1 MSSLSYDRDGF
12 ALDGRPF
19 RILSGALHY
28 FRVHPEQWDDRLAL
42 LRAMGL
48 NTVETY
54 VAWNLHEPRPGEYEF
69 SGLLDLERF
78 VRTAARHGLK
88 VLVRPGPYICAEW
101 DFGGLPAWLLKDR
114 GIRLRCADP
123 AFLAAV
129 DRWFDVLLPRL
140 VPLLA
145 EQGGPVLA
153 LQVENEYGSY
163 GNDAAYLRHLADG
176 LRRRGA
182 HCLLF
187 TSDGPHHPDLQ
198 GGTLPDAL
206 PTVNFGDRVA
216 EGFAVLR
223 AYLPDGPP
231 VCMEYWNGWF
241 DNWGAPHHTRDAA
254 DAARV
259 LAELLAAGAS
269 VNLYMAHGG
278 TNFGYLNGANLQDG
292 RLKPTVTSYD
302 YDAAIDEAGRPT
314 AKFWAFREVLGRYT
328 ELPPLPAGVAD
339 PSAPRVLEPRVL
351 APRTLELGPPVPL
364 LELAEQLTV
373 PVAAAAPLAM
383 EELDQAYGFVLYR
396 TWVSGP
402 REGAEL
408 VVDGLGDRAQVFLDG
423 RPAGV
428 LDRSAEPGTARVEF
442 AVPAGGVRL
451 ELLVENLGRVNYG
464 PQLADRK
471 GIAGGVRLGQQLLL
485 GWQMFPLP
493 LADPGPAREHPAREH
508 PAPQSELTDRPVLRW
523 ASLEVARP
531 ADAFVHTEGHGKG
544 LCWVNGFLLGRYWDI
559 GPQQTLYLPGP
570 LLRPGR
576 NDVVLLELHGPRG
589 DGLALVDRP
598 VLDRLGGE
606 AAGA

>member
-1 MSSLSYDRDGF
+1 MSSLTYDRDGF
-12 ALDGRPF
+12 TLDGQPL
-19 RILSGALHY
+19 RILAGALHY
-28 FRVHPEQWDDRLAL
+28 FRVHPEQWDGRLAL

-54 VAWNLHEPRPGEYEF
+54 VAWNLHEPRPGAYDF
-69 SGLLDLERF
+69 SGMLDLERF
-78 VRTAARHGLK
+78 VRTAERHGLK
-88 VLVRPGPYICAEW
+88 VLLRPGPYICAEW
-101 DFGGLPAWLLKDR
+101 EFGALPAWLLKDR
-114 GIRLRCADP
+114 SMRLRCADP

-129 DRWFDVLLPRL
+129 DRWFDVLLPRI

-187 TSDGPHHPDLQ
+187 TSDGPSGVELQ

-216 EGFAVLR
+216 ENLAVLR
-223 AYLPDGPP
+223 GQLPDGPL

-259 LAELLAAGAS
+259 LEELLAAGAS
-269 VNLYMAHGG
+269 VNLYLAHGG
-278 TNFGYLNGANLQDG
+278 TNFGYLNGANLEEDG

-328 ELPPLPAGVAD
+328 ELPPMPRD
-339 PSAPRVLEPRVL
+339 APPPLE
-351 APRTLELGPPVPL
+351 PRTLELGPPVPL
-364 LELAEQLTV
+364 LDLVEQLTTPV
-373 PVAAAAPLAM
+373 PSAAPLSM
-383 EELDQAYGFVLYR
+383 EELDQSYGFVLYR

-402 REGAEL
+402 RESAEL
-408 VVDGLGDRAQVFLDG
+408 LVDGLGDRAQVFLDG

-428 LDRSAEPGTARVEF
+428 LDRTAQPGTARVEF
-442 AVPAGGVRL
+442 AVPASGVRL

-464 PQLADRK
+464 PRPADRK
-471 GIAGGVRLGQQLLL
+471 GIAEGVRLGRQLLL

-493 LADPGPAREHPAREH
+493 LVHPVPPAAGPGHGAQGASG
-508 PAPQSELTDRPVLRW
+508 AGDLTDRPVLRR
-523 ASLEVARP
+523 AVLEVDRP
-531 ADAFVHTEGHGKG
+531 ADTFVLTEGHGKG
-544 LCWVNGFLLGRYWDI
+544 LCWINGFLLGRYWDI

-576 NDVVLLELHGPRG
+576 NELVLLELHGPRG
-589 DGLALVDRP
+589 DELALVAEP
-598 VLDRLGGE
+598 VLDRLAE
-606 AAGA
+606 QHAQA